1 MRRKDRNTYVGTNLI
16 DVVLIVFIILKL
28 CNLIQWS
35 WLWVLSPLLIWI
47 FVWFIVVIWISVR

>member
-35 WLWVLSPLLIWI
+35 WLWVLSPLWIWI